1 MTQLVP
7 STANL
12 RPDLRHSWIDG
23 VLYAAMV
30 GAGETYFPAFVLAS
44 GHGELAAGLVA
55 TLPMLAGAVVQLGT
69 PRAVASLGS
78 HRRWVVLCASMQALA
93 FVPLVVGAFT
103 GHMPLV
109 PIFLAAALYWAAGLA
124 AAPAWNAWI
133 TGLVPHRIRAR
144 YFALR
149 TRAMHA
155 ATLVGLVLGGLALQ
169 QLALGNPTRTFA
181 LLFLAAGAARLGSAR
196 HLALHSEPIRPEPR
210 PLPWSN
216 VLRSPALKG
225 ARRLI
230 AYLLC
235 LQLAVQVAAPFYSPY
250 MLKQLGLPYGT
261 YMLLI
266 ASAFVAKMAALPLLG
281 RWARRVGSRRLAW
294 VGTCGIVFASLP
306 WYATTNVGLLLAA
319 QLVAGVF
326 WAAFELASLL
336 LLFEHIPER
345 ERTSVITL
353 YNLGNAACFA
363 LGSLV
368 GGALLQGLGAGA
380 QAYGI
385 LFLLTSALRA
395 LTLLLLRRVEHGG
408 GAEPERLSF
417 HPTAVRPSLGSI
429 EVPEPGSGE
438 VAEPAAGP
446 GPGRAGP

>member
-1 MTQLVP
+1 MVQVG
-7 STANL
+7 SGAISYA
-12 RPDLRHSWIDG
+12 DLQD
-23 VLYAAMV
+23 
-30 GAGETYFPAFVLAS
+30 E
-44 GHGELAAGLVA
+44 
-55 TLPMLAGAVVQLGT
+55 
-69 PRAVASLGS
+69 
-78 HRRWVVLCASMQALA
+78 
-93 FVPLVVGAFT
+93 
-103 GHMPLV
+103 
-109 PIFLAAALYWAAGLA
+109 
-124 AAPAWNAWI
+124 
-133 TGLVPHRIRAR
+133 AR
-144 YFALR
+144 YWR
-149 TRAMHA
+149 
-155 ATLVGLVLGGLALQ
+155 LAEVADDRMERLF
-169 QLALGNPTRTFA
+169 FA
-181 LLFLAAGAARLGSAR
+181 LLDRRILLAALGDLPPAPEDLDRAHRTAEATITRFEQRYGGVEGFHAVLLAYDWDLMRLRAFLEARSLENARIRRLIVARLRSAR

-210 PLPWSN
+210 ARPWME

-235 LQLAVQVAAPFYSPY
+235 LQVAVQVAAPYYSPY

-266 ASAFVAKMAALPLLG
+266 ASAYVAKMAALPLLG
-281 RWARRVGSRRLAW
+281 AWAREVGARKLAW
-294 VGTCGIVFASLP
+294 IGTCGIVFASLP
-306 WYATTNVGLLLAA
+306 WYATSDVGFLLAA

-380 QAYGI
+380 EAYGV

-395 LTLLLLRRVEHGG
+395 LTLLLLRRVEPGR
-408 GAEPERLSF
+408 GAELAVPHL
-417 HPTAVRPSLGSI
+417 HPSAVRPSLGSI
-429 EVPEPGSGE
+429 EVPEPGSGPE
-438 VAEPAAGP
+438 ST
-446 GPGRAGP
+446 

>member
-1 MTQLVP
+1 MSPLSPTP
-7 STANL
+7 TNL
-12 RPDLRHSWIDG
+12 RPDLRHSWLDG

-55 TLPMLAGAVVQLGT
+55 TLPMLAGAIVQLGT

-78 HRRWVVLCASMQALA
+78 HRRWVVLCATMQAVA
-93 FVPLVVGAFT
+93 FVPLVVGAFV
-103 GHMPLV
+103 GHMPVV

-133 TGLVPHRIRAR
+133 TGLVPQRIHAR

-155 ATLVGLVLGGLALQ
+155 ATLAGLVLGGLALQ
-169 QLALGNPTRTFA
+169 QLALGNATRTFA
-181 LLFLAAGAARLGSAR
+181 LLFLAAALARLGSAR
-196 HLALHSEPIRPEPR
+196 HLARHSEPRRPEAR
-210 PLPWSN
+210 PLPWRD
-216 VLRSPALKG
+216 VLRSPALRS

-235 LQLAVQVAAPFYSPY
+235 LQVAVQVAAPYYSPY
-250 MLKQLGLPYGT
+250 MLKELGLSYGT

-281 RWARRVGSRRLAW
+281 HWARRVGSRRLAW
-294 VGTCGIVFASLP
+294 VGTCGIVLASLP
-306 WYATTNVGLLLAA
+306 WYATTHVGLLLAA

-353 YNLGNAACFA
+353 YNLGNSACFA
-363 LGSLV
+363 LGSLI
-368 GGALLQGLGAGA
+368 GGAILQGLGAGA
-380 QAYGI
+380 GAYGT

-395 LTLLLLRRVEHGG
+395 LTLLLLRPVEHGAG
-408 GAEPERLSF
+408 PAPALPHL
-417 HPTAVRPSLGSI
+417 HPSAVRPSLGSI
-429 EVPEPGSGE
+429 EVPEPGGVDSPARPGSGSG
-438 VAEPAAGP
+438 A
-446 GPGRAGP
+446 R